1 MTRTLSATL
10 LAMSLVGCASQPVDD
25 PLDTRETLLQ
35 AANNQPGLVAHYK
48 ANLQQKPEYK
58 LALINVYLDQGD
70 IRSAELYT
78 SLLSEE
84 ERGQAPVKLA
94 LARIDCQ
101 QQNWHACEQKL
112 EEYGQAGGNT
122 VQYLLNLGRASAGQG
137 RFDQAFAQF
146 EEARRLGAED
156 LLVQNN
162 QAVVRMM
169 QKRYTDAMALLYPLY
184 LSHPSDTGIQA
195 NLILAS
201 IQADRPEV
209 ALDVLRQQFD
219 EQQAQRRLRALVGGM
234 KPKQRNPV
242 LWMKEDAPEA
252 AMPQASQPQAA
263 AQSKLGVTAGAEEQP
278 DNAPQPQNI
287 KKDKSQPAGDH
298 PPTPPAVA
306 ASSSSEVAQC
316 VIEPTQD
323 KSFCIQ
329 VTSWDRPLSARMRN
343 DFAQRYGSL
352 FEHQSGGRYRY
363 CVSEFDTLS
372 EAKAF
377 LPQITESGAY
387 VVTKTNCHEQVAP

>member
-78 SLLSEE
+78 SLLSEQ
-84 ERGQAPVKLA
+84 ERKQAQVKLA
-94 LARIDCQ
+94 LARIECQ
-101 QQNWHACEQKL
+101 QQNWQTCEQKL
-112 EEYGQAGGNT
+112 EAYRQAGGDT

-169 QKRYTDAMALLYPLY
+169 QQRYTDAMALLYPLY
-184 LSHPSDTGIQA
+184 LSHPSDGGIQA

-234 KPKQRNPV
+234 KPKQKSQV
-242 LWMKEDAPEA
+242 LWMKEDVQESV
-252 AMPQASQPQAA
+252 ASQPETAVQPQPEVVASSE
-263 AQSKLGVTAGAEEQP
+263 AQPMK
-278 DNAPQPQNI
+278 APEPQNI
-287 KKDKSQPAGDH
+287 EKDKSQSAGDL
-298 PPTPPAVA
+298 PPSPPVVAAPPAQ
-306 ASSSSEVAQC
+306 EVAQC
-316 VIEPTQD
+316 VIEPAED
-323 KSFCIQ
+323 KQFCIQ
-329 VTSWDRPLSARMRN
+329 VTSWDRPLSQRMRN
-343 DFAQRYGSL
+343 DFAKRYGSL
-352 FEHQSGGRYRY
+352 FEHHAGDRYRY
-363 CVSEFDTLS
+363 CVSEFDTLN

-387 VVTKTNCHEQVAP
+387 VVTRTNCHKQVAP

>member
-78 SLLSEE
+78 SLLSEQD
-84 ERGQAPVKLA
+84 RKQAQVKLA

-101 QQNWHACEQKL
+101 KQNWQVCEQKL
-112 EEYGQAGGNT
+112 EEYRQAGGDT

-137 RFDQAFAQF
+137 RFEQAFAQF

-184 LSHPSDTGIQA
+184 LSHPSDGGIQA

-219 EQQAQRRLRALVGGM
+219 EQQAQRRLQALVGGM
-234 KPKQRNPV
+234 KPKQKSQV
-242 LWMKEDAPEA
+242 LWMNEDAQQV
-252 AMPQASQPQAA
+252 PQAREPESVVQPQ
-263 AQSKLGVTAGAEEQP
+263 SERVAETEVKP
-278 DNAPQPQNI
+278 KSAPEPQNI
-287 KKDKSQPAGDH
+287 DKDKSQPAGDL
-298 PPTPPAVA
+298 PPSPPAVA
-306 ASSSSEVAQC
+306 APPAQQVAQC
-316 VIEPTQD
+316 VIEPAQD
-323 KSFCIQ
+323 KQFCIQ
-329 VTSWDRPLSARMRN
+329 VTSWDRPLSQRMRN
-343 DFAQRYGSL
+343 DFAKRYGSL
-352 FEHQSGGRYRY
+352 FERHVEDRYRY
-363 CVSEFDTLS
+363 CVSEFDTLA

-377 LPQITESGAY
+377 LPQISESGAY
-387 VVTKTNCHEQVAP
+387 VVTKTNCHKQVAP